1 MNLAQKIEANRR
13 KHARFRRA
21 ERVLRAVRQRIF
33 DYEDESPIKL
43 AKAQKVIDRC
53 KRTLAPLWE
62 AQSRNNENRK
72 MQNYMM

>member
-33 DYEDESPIKL
+33 DYEDESPIKY
-43 AKAQKVIDRC
+43 AKAQRVIQRC
-53 KRTLAPLWE
+53 KRTLEPLWE
-62 AQSRNNENRK
+62 ARSRAAANKRLE
-72 MQNYMM
+72 NYMM